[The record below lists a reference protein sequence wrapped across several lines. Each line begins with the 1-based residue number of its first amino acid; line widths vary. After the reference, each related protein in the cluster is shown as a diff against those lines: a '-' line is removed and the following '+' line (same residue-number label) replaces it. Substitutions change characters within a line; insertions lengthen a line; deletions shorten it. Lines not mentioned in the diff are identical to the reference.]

1 MCFCLHV
8 RPPEWVS
15 LRVSQVL
22 LRSQERRRRQVQ
34 REQVEM
40 LRRCDARRPH
50 SSERPDLKACLPNR
64 RRVFEQQQSNS
75 EFGEKDAQAAMQK
88 LADAAF
94 RWDQVGR
101 LGRHGV
107 GVAKRAGELRY
118 GHICISIHTRT
129 IKQASYK
136 TTHTY
141 ICTEFLIISSMAYRR
156 TIRGLL
162 VCSGSKHSWPRST
175 SSSSWRFRSECAC
188 RLQR

>member
-1 MCFCLHV
+1 M
-8 RPPEWVS
+8 S

-101 LGRHGV
+101 LGRHVV
-107 GVAKRAGELRY
+107 GMAKRAGELRY
-118 GHICISIHTRT
+118 SHICICIHTRT

-141 ICTEFLIISSMAYRR
+141 IRTEFLIISSMAYRR

-162 VCSGSKHSWPRST
+162 VCSGSKPS
-175 SSSSWRFRSECAC
+175 
-188 RLQR
+188 